1 MAEHEGERGRT
12 LAERAG
18 HQYKAW
24 LAAAVIG
31 LLALIAAGTASAET
45 PSPTAP
51 RAPLPTSTVAAAAAD
66 QNGPTAIYYTV
77 RRGDSLWLIAR
88 RFGVT
93 VDVVA
98 KNNGFDGKKVLREGM
113 RLYLPYSNET
123 GSVRL
128 SGAKPVVK
136 SKGLHFVASIK
147 AQACWLFR
155 DGKLLN
161 RWTCST
167 GRPGSPSIPGNYTVQ
182 SKMPRAY
189 NDAAEF
195 WMPSWLGIYNAGK
208 WENGIHGIPYRSSN
222 GERLWTDLVGT
233 PITYGCVMLEDRL
246 ARQLYQMAHIGMPV
260 TILP

>member
-1 MAEHEGERGRT
+1 MGAQKARHLR
-12 LAERAG
+12 
-18 HQYKAW
+18 KAW
-24 LAAAVIG
+24 A
-31 LLALIAAGTASAET
+31 IAAGLGLLILTSV
-45 PSPTAP
+45 
-51 RAPLPTSTVAAAAAD
+51 LPVAAHTAGPTGTPTPVAAPEK
-66 QNGPTAIYYTV
+66 GPTALYYTV
-77 RRGDSLWLIAR
+77 RSGDTLWVIAR
-88 RFGVT
+88 RFGVS

-98 KNNGFDGKKVLREGM
+98 KNNGFNGKKVLREGM
-113 RLYLPYSNET
+113 RLFLPYSNEA
-123 GSVRL
+123 GSIT
-128 SGAKPVVK
+128 VK
-136 SKGLHFVASIK
+136 SGEPSAKGRGLHFVSSIK
-147 AQACWLFR
+147 RQQCWLFR

-182 SKMPRAY
+182 SKLPRAY

-233 PITYGCVMLEDRL
+233 PITYGCVMLEDPLATRL
-246 ARQLYQMAHIGMPV
+246 YDMAHIGMPV